1 MSMLGR
7 LLPSPVDNHVRG
19 HEFALWLFF
28 PIVLVSL
35 VRSCI
40 HIFRSDGGAQSIA
53 TIPLD
58 TFTPVGL
65 AAVVAL
71 FAQWGLSQLVMA
83 LVFTVV
89 LFRYR
94 ALLSLMYLLLLVEYV
109 GRPAIG
115 IMKPIVT
122 VETPP
127 GGPMGYVFVVLAIV
141 GLTLSLRW
149 KEDPAQAKGD

>member
-1 MSMLGR
+1 MLGR
-7 LLPSPVDNHVRG
+7 LLPSPVDNRVRG
-19 HEFALWLFF
+19 HKFALWLFY
-28 PIVLVSL
+28 PITLVSL

-58 TFTPVGL
+58 TFTPDGFATVVG
-65 AAVVAL
+65 L
-71 FAQWGLSQLVMA
+71 FAQWGLSQLVIA
-83 LVFTVV
+83 LLFTVV

-94 ALLSLMYLLLLVEYV
+94 ALLSLVYVLLLVEYV
-109 GRPAIG
+109 GRIAIG
-115 IMKPIVT
+115 AIKPIFT

-127 GGPMGYVFVVLAIV
+127 GGPLGYAMVVLAIV